1 MTNVTPPTLPTKRTP
16 YLTNKDLLRQ
26 IHLSKNSYCSYLV
39 PEDNQYD
46 IILPSLSKVNQRTV
60 AEAKRNRADRIA
72 KRAWEAS
79 QLTGVKTKLDQHTID
94 WHKVPKTDVVFRII
108 CWDHIPLA
116 PGRKK
121 NPKITADHHVKVNF
135 PPFQHYRFN
144 DQDEL
149 VCVGKSHWQGGLQNG
164 HFSKDH
170 GKMTPA
176 LARMFIK
183 LCERYGSKGNW
194 RGYTYNDEMRS
205 QALLQ
210 LSQVGL
216 QFDESKSNNPFAY
229 YTATITNSFTRVLNV
244 EKRNQHLRDDI
255 LEMNNLNPSYSRQ
268 TDNAIKAAEA
278 TTAAVAITAA
288 ADTPKV

>member
-1 MTNVTPPTLPTKRTP
+1 MTVKTFPTKRTP
-16 YLTNKDLLRQ
+16 YLTNKELLKE
-26 IHLSKNSYCSYLV
+26 IHKSKNNYCSFLTE
-39 PEDNQYD
+39 EDKVYD
-46 IILPSLSKVNQRTV
+46 LILPSLSKVNQRTV
-60 AEAKRNRADRIA
+60 AEAKRSRADRMT
-72 KRAWEAS
+72 KQAWEAMTA
-79 QLTGVKTKLDQHTID
+79 TGVKTKQDAHTVDWHTI
-94 WHKVPKTDVVFRII
+94 KKTDVVFRII

-121 NPKITADHHVKVNF
+121 TPKSSADHHVKVNF
-135 PPFQHYRFN
+135 PPFQHYRYDEN
-144 DQDEL
+144 DNL
-149 VCVGKSHWQGGLQNG
+149 ICCGKSHWEGGITNG
-164 HFSKDH
+164 WFNKDH
-170 GKMTPA
+170 GKMTPM

-255 LEMNNLNPSYSRQ
+255 LEANGLNPSYTRQ
-268 TDNAIKAAEA
+268 TDNAFKGGVGMGSSIDGIE
-278 TTAAVAITAA
+278 
-288 ADTPKV
+288 

>member
-1 MTNVTPPTLPTKRTP
+1 MSISPTPTKRTP
-16 YLTNKDLLRQ
+16 YLTNKELLRE
-26 IHLSKNSYCSYLV
+26 IHKSKNSYCSYLTA
-39 PEDNQYD
+39 DDHQYD
-46 IILPSLSKVNQRTV
+46 IILPSLSKINQRTT

-72 KRAWEAS
+72 KLAWEAKTV
-79 QLTGVKTKLDQHTID
+79 TGVKSRLDDHSID
-94 WHKVPKTDVVFRII
+94 WHKIAKTEVIFRII

-121 NPKITADHHVKVNF
+121 SPKAVADHHTKVNF
-135 PPFQHYRFN
+135 PPFQHYRYDEN
-144 DQDEL
+144 DEL

-164 HFSKDH
+164 WFNKDH

-255 LEMNNLNPSYSRQ
+255 LEMNGLNPSYTRQ
-268 TDNAIKAAEA
+268 TDNAIKAAEPPPGGE
-278 TTAAVAITAA
+278 TI
-288 ADTPKV
+288 

>member
-1 MTNVTPPTLPTKRTP
+1 MSITPTPTKRTP
-16 YLTNKDLLRQ
+16 YLTNKELLRE
-26 IHLSKNSYCSYLV
+26 IHKSKNSYCSYLT
-39 PEDNQYD
+39 PDDHQYD
-46 IILPSLSKVNQRTV
+46 IILPSLSKVNQRTT

-72 KRAWEAS
+72 KLAWEAKTA
-79 QLTGVKTKLDQHTID
+79 TGVKSRLDDHSID
-94 WHKVPKTDVVFRII
+94 WHKIAKTEVIFRII

-121 NPKITADHHVKVNF
+121 SPKAVADHHTKVNF
-135 PPFQHYRFN
+135 PPFQHYRYDEN
-144 DQDEL
+144 DEL

-164 HFSKDH
+164 WFNKDH
-170 GKMTPA
+170 GKMTPQ

-255 LEMNNLNPSYSRQ
+255 LEMNGLNPSYTRQ
-268 TDNAIKAAEA
+268 TDNAIKAAEIPPPA
-278 TTAAVAITAA
+278 TDAV
-288 ADTPKV
+288 

>member
-1 MTNVTPPTLPTKRTP
+1 MTIATKRTP
-16 YLTNKDLLRQ
+16 YLTNKELLRE
-26 IHLSKNSYCSYLV
+26 IHKSKNSYCSFLT
-39 PEDNQYD
+39 PEDSTYD
-46 IILPSLSKVNQRTV
+46 IILPSLSKINQRTI
-60 AEAKRNRADRIA
+60 AEAKRARADRTA
-72 KRAWEAS
+72 KLAWEAS
-79 QLTGVKTKLDQHTID
+79 QLAGVKTKLDDHAID
-94 WHKVPKTDVVFRII
+94 WHKIPKTDLVFRII
-108 CWDHIPLA
+108 TWDHIPLA

-121 NPKITADHHVKVNF
+121 SPKATADHHTKINF

-149 VCVGKSHWQGGLQNG
+149 ICVGKSHWEGGVGNG
-164 HFSKDH
+164 WFNKDH
-170 GKMTPA
+170 GKMTA
-176 LARMFIK
+176 MLARMFIK

-255 LEMNNLNPSYSRQ
+255 LEMNSLNPSYTRQ
-268 TDNAIKAAEA
+268 TDNAIKAA
-278 TTAAVAITAA
+278 
-288 ADTPKV
+288 ADASAPPPPGSETI

>member
-1 MTNVTPPTLPTKRTP
+1 MSISPTPTKRTP
-16 YLTNKDLLRQ
+16 YLTNKELLRE
-26 IHLSKNSYCSYLV
+26 IHKSKNSYCSYLTA
-39 PEDNQYD
+39 DDHQYD
-46 IILPSLSKVNQRTV
+46 IILPSLSKINQRTT

-72 KRAWEAS
+72 KLAWEAK
-79 QLTGVKTKLDQHTID
+79 TAAGVKSRLDDHSID
-94 WHKVPKTDVVFRII
+94 WHKIAKTEVIFRII

-121 NPKITADHHVKVNF
+121 SPKAVADHHTKVNF
-135 PPFQHYRFN
+135 PPFQHYRYDEN
-144 DQDEL
+144 DEL

-164 HFSKDH
+164 WFNKDH
-170 GKMTPA
+170 GKMTPQ

-255 LEMNNLNPSYSRQ
+255 LEMNGLNPSYTRQ
-268 TDNAIKAAEA
+268 TDNAIKAAEPPPGGE
-278 TTAAVAITAA
+278 TI
-288 ADTPKV
+288 

>member
-1 MTNVTPPTLPTKRTP
+1 MTTTKRTP
-16 YLTNKDLLRQ
+16 YLTNKDLLKE
-26 IHLSKNSYCSYLV
+26 IAKSKNTFCAFLTL
-39 PEDNQYD
+39 EDHVYD
-46 IILPSLSKVNQRTV
+46 LILPSVSKINQKTV
-60 AEAKRNRADRIA
+60 AEAKRARADRLA
-72 KRAWEAS
+72 KQAWEAS
-79 QLTGVKTKLDQHTID
+79 NVDGKKTKLDQHAID
-94 WHKVPKTDVVFRII
+94 WHTIPKTDLVFRITT
-108 CWDHIPLA
+108 WDHIPLA

-121 NPKITADHHVKVNF
+121 SIKSTADSHVKVNF
-135 PPFQHYRFN
+135 PPFQHFRYN
-144 DQDEL
+144 EADEL
-149 VCVGKSHWQGGLQNG
+149 ICCAKSHWEGGLENG
-164 HFSKDH
+164 WFNRDH
-170 GKMTPA
+170 GRMTPN

-255 LEMNNLNPSYSRQ
+255 LEANGLNPSYTRQ
-268 TDNAIKAAEA
+268 TDNSIRSGGGGG
-278 TTAAVAITAA
+278 
-288 ADTPKV
+288 DFGFND

>member
-1 MTNVTPPTLPTKRTP
+1 MATKRTP
-16 YLTNKDLLRQ
+16 YLTNKDLLKE
-26 IHLSKNSYCSYLV
+26 IHKSKNTYCSYLT
-39 PEDNQYD
+39 EDDHQYD
-46 IILPSLSKVNQRTV
+46 IILPSLSRVNQRTT
-60 AEAKRNRADRIA
+60 AEAKRARADRTA
-72 KRAWEAS
+72 KRAWEAMTA
-79 QLTGVKTKLDQHTID
+79 TGVKSRLDDHAVD
-94 WHKVPKTDVVFRII
+94 WKKISKHEVIFRII

-121 NPKITADHHVKVNF
+121 SPKATADHHTKVNF
-135 PPFQHYRFN
+135 PPFQHYRFDDN
-144 DQDEL
+144 DEL
-149 VCVGKSHWQGGLQNG
+149 ICVGKSHWQGGLQNG
-164 HFSKDH
+164 HFNRDH
-170 GKMTPA
+170 GKMTSQ

-244 EKRNQHLRDDI
+244 EKRNQNLRDDI
-255 LEMNNLNPSYSRQ
+255 LEMNSLNPSYTRQ
-268 TDNAIKAAEA
+268 TENAIKAAESVPS
-278 TTAAVAITAA
+278 TPAVITPA
-288 ADTPKV
+288 PSE